1 LAAPLRFGFG
11 MMAVS
16 VPITFWLSGLMYRN
30 VEVPMISVAKR
41 LVGDRW
47 WRGRGAQPVR

>member
-1 LAAPLRFGFG
+1 
-11 MMAVS
+11 MMVVS

-30 VEVPMISVAKR
+30 VEVPMISAAKR